1 MPKPDKPAPSVKHPH
16 VRGEDS
22 SHFFPL
28 APTIE
33 TPPRAWGRPPP
44 TPCRFAT
51 TRNTPTCVG
60 KTLDADRAQ
69 AFREKHP
76 HVRGEDLVGYLR
88 TLSLQETPP
97 RAWGRPRKALE
108 WTGGA
113 RNTPTCVGKTQ
124 HESGSFYPRR
134 KHPHVRGEDVFRA
147 TGRAL
152 LLETPPRAWG
162 RRKPS
167 P

>member
-76 HVRGEDLVGYLR
+76 HVRGEDISD
-88 TLSLQETPP
+88 LSTSGNHGETPP
-97 RAWGRPRKALE
+97 RAWGRLQQAFGHGQRC
-108 WTGGA
+108 
-113 RNTPTCVGKTQ
+113 RNTPTCVGKTCHWRQ
-124 HESGSFYPRR
+124 QEGPDQ
-134 KHPHVRGEDVFRA
+134 KHPHVRGEDA
-147 TGRAL
+147 YPQTLSQKAA
-152 LLETPPRAWG
+152 ETPPRAWG
-162 RRKPS
+162 RH
-167 P
+167 